1 VTTNFAD
8 ISHHNANVDLA
19 KYKAAGHDRIVIKA
33 TEGTGFI
40 DPMFRTRWME
50 AGKLGL
56 KRVAYHFARAKF
68 NGANEFDFFYRIV
81 QEAGGFGPKDS
92 ACLDV
97 EDPDTPDRAA
107 AEMKEFVNRAV
118 AKGITRGLI
127 YTYNYYGV
135 HHAIA
140 PSQLPVGWRHMWMA
154 DYTPGQADSDIEL
167 GAGWTR
173 DQVVARQYTD
183 RAIVAGIGSTDYSR
197 LEHEWLTAVDAVSTT
212 EDDLPTPADVWNY
225 GVKNPDTKAVMSA
238 EDRLLD
244 IEKRVGALGTAVDH
258 VAYILMY
265 GDNADDTKDGKQHP
279 NNLQEIRRLV
289 LELAKAQAAS
299 DAKVSALV
307 AALGTASSGQFD
319 LAAVEKAAEQ
329 GAAEALAR
337 VHLTVDPA

>member
-1 VTTNFAD
+1 MTTNFAD

-19 KYKAAGHDRIVIKA
+19 AYKAAGHDRIVIKA

-40 DPMFRTRWME
+40 DPMFRTRWMA

-212 EDDLPTPADVWNY
+212 TEDDLPTPADVWNY

-244 IEKRVGALGTAVDH
+244 IETRVGALADGI
-258 VAYILMY
+258 YKLMY
-265 GDNADDTKDGKQHP
+265 GDNADDKLDKGTHP
-279 NNLQEIRRLV
+279 NNLQMLRSLV
-289 LELAKAQAAS
+289 MNLAAAQATS
-299 DAKVSALV
+299 DAKLSALV
-307 AALGTASSGQFD
+307 AALATASSGQFD
-319 LAAVEKAAEQ
+319 LAAVEAAAEK
-329 GAAEALAR
+329 GAEEALSK
-337 VHLTVDPA
+337 VKLVVDAAA

>member
-1 VTTNFAD
+1 MTTNFAD
-8 ISHHNANVDLA
+8 ISHHNGTPDLA
-19 KYKAAGHDRIVIKA
+19 KYKAAGHERIVIKA
-33 TEGTGFI
+33 TEGTGFT
-40 DPMFRTRWME
+40 DPMFKANWQA
-50 AGKLGL
+50 AGKAGL

-68 NGANEFDFFYRIV
+68 NGAAEFDFFYKTV
-81 QEAGGFGPKDS
+81 QAAGGFGPKDS

-154 DYTPGQADSDIEL
+154 DYTVGQADSDIEL

-197 LEHEWLTAVDAVSTT
+197 LEHEWLTAVDAESVT
-212 EDDLPTPADVWNY
+212 LTPEQLEEMELADAKQEILDAIHD
-225 GVKNPDTKAVMSA
+225 GVY
-238 EDRLLD
+238 L
-244 IEKRVGALGTAVDH
+244 
-258 VAYILMY
+258 LMY
-265 GDNADDTKDGKQHP
+265 GDNADDTKDKGTHP
-279 NNLQEIRRLV
+279 NDLQKIRQLIMQ
-289 LELAKAQAAS
+289 LIAAQAAS

-319 LAAVEKAAEQ
+319 LAAVEAAAEK
-329 GAAEALAR
+329 GAADALAR
-337 VHLTVDPA
+337 VELTVGPAA

>member
-1 VTTNFAD
+1 
-8 ISHHNANVDLA
+8 
-19 KYKAAGHDRIVIKA
+19 
-33 TEGTGFI
+33 
-40 DPMFRTRWME
+40 
-50 AGKLGL
+50 
-56 KRVAYHFARAKF
+56 
-68 NGANEFDFFYRIV
+68 
-81 QEAGGFGPKDS
+81 
-92 ACLDV
+92 V

-212 EDDLPTPADVWNY
+212 TEDDLPTPADVWNY

-244 IEKRVGALGTAVDH
+244 IETRVGALADGI
-258 VAYILMY
+258 YKLMY
-265 GDNADDTKDGKQHP
+265 GDNADDKLDKGTHP
-279 NNLQEIRRLV
+279 NNLQMLRSLV
-289 LELAKAQAAS
+289 MNLAAAQATS
-299 DAKVSALV
+299 DAKLSALV
-307 AALGTASSGQFD
+307 AALATASSGQFD
-319 LAAVEKAAEQ
+319 LAAVEAAAEK
-329 GAAEALAR
+329 GAEEALSK
-337 VHLTVDPA
+337 VKLVVDAAA